1 MSDLF
6 ITNALIVTMDPDFP
20 RADTLAIKDGRI
32 LAVGA
37 KDKLEGLLNNR
48 TEVVDLQGKI
58 VLPGFIDAHLH
69 LRALAESLVSLNIG
83 PESGVSSLAQI
94 QGRIHRES
102 LSHPP
107 GTWIR
112 AGGYDE
118 TYLEEQR
125 DPTRWDLDV
134 AAPDHPVKLTHRS
147 GHAQVLNTRALELLN
162 ITIETSEP
170 PGGLMERD
178 LETGEP
184 TGVFFGPGDFLSSL
198 ISPLDKGQLD
208 QGVKLANQ
216 ELVKAGI
223 TGFQDASSR
232 NDLERW
238 SSFDGWKADGFL
250 DSRVVMMLGLKGFEE
265 YQSSQFP
272 MIKDKDRLKLGGV
285 KIVLDETTGKLFP
298 AQNDLNE
305 IVLSVHK
312 AGQQVAIHAL
322 EETAIEAACTA
333 IEQARL
339 TFPHRDHRHRIEHCS
354 VCPPSLSER
363 IASLGAMV
371 VSNPAFIYFS
381 GERYLKTVSPSQLNY
396 LYPLGTLIK
405 NGVSI
410 AAGSDAPIAPV
421 NPLAGI
427 YGAVT
432 RKAKNGGIVLEK
444 EKISVYD
451 ALAMVTHM
459 AARSSFDEQQ
469 KGMIAPGKLA
479 DLVVLSD
486 NPFTVPEEA
495 IKDIKVEM
503 TIIGGKIVYRQ

>member
-1 MSDLF
+1 MSDLY

-37 KDKLEGLLNNR
+37 EDKLKGLINSS
-48 TEVVDLQGKI
+48 TEVVDLQGKT

-69 LRALAESLVSLNIG
+69 LRALAESLVTLNIS
-83 PESGVSSLAQI
+83 PESGVSSIAHI
-94 QGRIHRES
+94 QERIQQES
-102 LSHPP
+102 LRHPP

-118 TYLEEQR
+118 TYLDEQR
-125 DPTRWDLDV
+125 DPNRRDLDA

-147 GHAQVLNTRALELLN
+147 GHAQVLNTRALKLLN
-162 ITIETSEP
+162 ITIETPDP

-184 TGVFFGPGDFLSSL
+184 TGVFYGQGDFLSSL
-198 ISPLDKGQLD
+198 IPPLDKGQLD

-223 TGFQDASSR
+223 TSFQDASSR

-238 SSFDGWKADGFL
+238 LSFEGWKANGFL
-250 DSRVVMMLGLKGFEE
+250 DCRVVMMLGWKGFEE
-265 YQSSQFP
+265 YQSDQFP
-272 MIKDKDRLKLGGV
+272 VLKDKNQLKPGGV

-298 AQNDLNE
+298 TQNDLKE

-312 AGQQVAIHAL
+312 AGQQAAIHAL
-322 EETAIEAACTA
+322 EETAIEAACSA
-333 IEQARL
+333 IELAQRIYPRKDL
-339 TFPHRDHRHRIEHCS
+339 RHRIEHCS
-354 VCPPSLSER
+354 VCPPALSER

-381 GERYLKTVSPSQLNY
+381 GERYLKTVDPSQLKY
-396 LYPLGTLIK
+396 LYPFGSLIK
-405 NGVSI
+405 TGVSL

-432 RKAKNGGIVLEK
+432 RKAKNGRIVLEK
-444 EKISVYD
+444 EKIGVYE
-451 ALAMVTHM
+451 AVAAYTRM

-503 TIIGGKIVYRQ
+503 TIIGGKIVYKR